1 MARGVAHIAREWTKP
16 PAIMADLERAREI
29 APDALSFYR
38 MTDRTVLRDIAV
50 LRAIWQTAAAVRAAA
65 GGGV

>member
-1 MARGVAHIAREWTKP
+1 
-16 PAIMADLERAREI
+16 MADLERARET

-38 MTDRTVLRDIAV
+38 MTDRTILRDIAV
-50 LRAIWQTAAAVRAAA
+50 LRAIWQTGAALLHGFQDEA